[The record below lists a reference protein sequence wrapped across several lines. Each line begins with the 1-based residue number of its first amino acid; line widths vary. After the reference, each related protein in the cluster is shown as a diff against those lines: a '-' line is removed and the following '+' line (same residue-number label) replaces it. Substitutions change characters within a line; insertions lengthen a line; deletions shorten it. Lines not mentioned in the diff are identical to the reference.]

1 MDMHLKDLKA
11 KENSLISGLNCKTQ
25 SIVLLTQANQV
36 EWLIKI
42 LKVLDKFYKKSKVCL
57 E

>member
-11 KENSLISGLNCKTQ
+11 KENSLISGLSCKTQ

-42 LKVLDKFYKKSKVCL
+42 LKVLDKFYKKSKACL